1 MNNSKERKAR
11 RIASL
16 LAGYIRDSLTPAE
29 HDELDEWV
37 GASDRNMRLF
47 EELTDEK
54 RIELALELLNDKQET
69 GLLREL
75 QEEDSLITQRHSFP
89 RRFNRYAVAASFV
102 LIAGTAFFFVNR
114 NLSRKTKAV
123 VPVAQVPVTA
133 EDITPAVYKATI
145 TLDDR
150 SVIDA
155 DKVNEGIIATQGISS
170 ITKQD
175 GQLTYAIKPG
185 QIQNTQL
192 QNTVTT
198 PKGGKIRLNLSDG
211 SKLWLNA
218 ASSVSYPAVFTGKE
232 RRIAVTGEVYLEVAS
247 AKTPGP
253 NYGRRFIV
261 EVKDKNMVVEVLGT
275 HFSIT
280 AYKDEAD
287 VKTALLEGA
296 VKVTVGEKTRQLKP
310 NQQAVVTATGEIAVH
325 TFDNNVIGWKDGI
338 IQPKGAAFRSVMN
351 EIGRWYNVEIVF
363 EDNNNTISTRP
374 FSSTLNL
381 NGNLLKTIN
390 KLKETEKD
398 LSFRVEGRKI
408 IVTPS

>member
-75 QEEDSLITQRHSFP
+75 QEEDSLITSRHSFP

-102 LIAGTAFFFVNR
+102 LIAGTAIFFVNR

-123 VPVAQVPVTA
+123 VPVAQISVTA
-133 EDITPAVYKATI
+133 EDITPAVYKATL
-145 TLDDR
+145 TLDDH
-150 SVIDA
+150 SVIEP
-155 DKVNEGIIATQGISS
+155 DKLKEGIIATQGISS

-175 GQLTYAIKPG
+175 GQLTYAIEPG
-185 QIQNTQL
+185 QIQNIQL
-192 QNTVTT
+192 QNKVET
-198 PKGGKIRLNLSDG
+198 PKGGKYRLTLSDG
-211 SKLWLNA
+211 TMLWLNT
-218 ASSVSYPAVFTGKE
+218 ASSVSYPAVFTGNE

-253 NYGRRFIV
+253 NYKRPFIV

-275 HFSIT
+275 HFNIN

-287 VKTALLEGA
+287 VKTTLLEGA

-310 NQQAVVTATGEIAVH
+310 SQQAVVTTNGEIAVRRV
-325 TFDNNVIGWKDGI
+325 DNNVIGWKDGVL
-338 IQPKGAAFRSVMN
+338 QPQDATFVSVMK
-351 EIGRWYNVEIVF
+351 EIGRWYNVEIIF
-363 EDNNNTISTRP
+363 EGNTNTISTP
-374 FSSTLNL
+374 FSATLNL
-381 NGNLLKTIN
+381 NGSLPTTIAQ
-390 KLKETEKD
+390 LESRRKD
-398 LSFRVEGRKI
+398 VSFKVEGRKI